1 MSSSG
6 GDERTVHPRSI
17 ADSILP
23 PLDVTFATEPTP
35 GRRND
40 DHVVASDSYLV
51 MLDGVT
57 EPPRADTGCVHDVPW
72 FVHALGGLLV
82 TGLSAADGATLRA
95 ITADAIEALR
105 RRHAR
110 TCDLTSPDTP
120 AATLAMLRAGE
131 HGLDYL
137 VLCDSSIVLEHAG
150 GYRAITDDRT
160 ARLTAY
166 DRMSVARMRNA
177 PGGFWVASTDPA
189 AAGEALA
196 GTIPPG
202 EAGRAA
208 VLTDGA
214 ARLVEHFGRGWPE
227 VFALATEHGP
237 RAVLEEVR
245 RREAI
250 HPAGRGKRFDD
261 ATFALCTALVP
272 A

>member
-1 MSSSG
+1 M
-6 GDERTVHPRSI
+6 
-17 ADSILP
+17 
-23 PLDVTFATEPTP
+23 DVTFATEPTP

-57 EPPRADTGCVHDVPW
+57 APPGAGAGCRHDVPW
-72 FVHALGGLLV
+72 FVHALAGLLV
-82 TGLSAADGATLRA
+82 AGLSAGDGASLRA
-95 ITADAIEALR
+95 ITAEAIETLR

-110 TCDLTSPDTP
+110 TCDLTGPDTP
-120 AATLAMLRAGE
+120 AATLAMLRAGD

-137 VLCDSSIVLEHAG
+137 VLCDSSIVLERAAG
-150 GYRAITDDRT
+150 GYQAITDDRT
-160 ARLTAY
+160 ARLNAY
-166 DRMSVARMRNA
+166 DRESVARVRNA

-196 GTIPPG
+196 GTVGPG
-202 EAGRAA
+202 QVRRAA

-227 VFALATEHGP
+227 VFALAGEHGP
-237 RAVLEEVR
+237 RAVLAEVR
-245 RREAI
+245 RLEAGAPPA
-250 HPAGRGKRFDD
+250 HPMRGKRFDD
-261 ATFALCTALVP
+261 ATFALCTALGP